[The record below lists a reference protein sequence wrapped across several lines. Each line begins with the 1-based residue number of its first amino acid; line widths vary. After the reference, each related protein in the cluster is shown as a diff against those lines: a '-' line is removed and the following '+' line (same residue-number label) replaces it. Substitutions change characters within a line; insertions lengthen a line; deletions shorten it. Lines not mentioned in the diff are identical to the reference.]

1 MNEEMIGTLAGKIW
15 AVLSEQPMTVKEL
28 KTITKLKE
36 AEIYAAI
43 GWLSREGKMTVTPKG
58 KDFFYSFNK
67 KSQFGKRC
75 IDVLLSVL
83 PLISSLRLFFVDT
96 IFFAVASVPF

>member
-28 KTITKLKE
+28 KTITKLKD

-58 KDFFYSFNK
+58 KDFVYSLN
-67 KSQFGKRC
+67 
-75 IDVLLSVL
+75 
-83 PLISSLRLFFVDT
+83 
-96 IFFAVASVPF
+96 

>member
-43 GWLSREGKMTVTPKG
+43 GWLSR
-58 KDFFYSFNK
+58 
-67 KSQFGKRC
+67 
-75 IDVLLSVL
+75 
-83 PLISSLRLFFVDT
+83 
-96 IFFAVASVPF
+96 

>member
-43 GWLSREGKMTVTPKG
+43 GWLSREGKITPKG
-58 KDFFYSFNK
+58 KDFVYSLN
-67 KSQFGKRC
+67 
-75 IDVLLSVL
+75 
-83 PLISSLRLFFVDT
+83 
-96 IFFAVASVPF
+96 

>member
-1 MNEEMIGTLAGKIW
+1 
-15 AVLSEQPMTVKEL
+15 MTVKEL

-58 KDFFYSFNK
+58 KDFVYSLN
-67 KSQFGKRC
+67 
-75 IDVLLSVL
+75 
-83 PLISSLRLFFVDT
+83 
-96 IFFAVASVPF
+96 

>member
-1 MNEEMIGTLAGKIW
+1 MCIIGAIKFNYRLIRLIDYKCEFIRKFVTVFNNTIDMNEEMIGTLAGKIW

-58 KDFFYSFNK
+58 KDFVYSLN
-67 KSQFGKRC
+67 
-75 IDVLLSVL
+75 
-83 PLISSLRLFFVDT
+83 
-96 IFFAVASVPF
+96 